1 MNSSVPSQFCDDPV
15 ASVTAWTP
23 QVKGGATFRTRL
35 FTQTESGRCE
45 FIATTGMMLAPFIM
59 IGMAIFEAVFCVFI
73 FKFLAGD
80 ASISELIDKGQYVP
94 LIVLGSAPLG
104 ALFFLG
110 VAAFFWH
117 MSRRPIVFDRSS
129 GYFWKGSKNPAE
141 QSDPDSVA
149 NSAQLEQ
156 IAGLQILS
164 EHVESRDS
172 DGSTSRFHSYELN
185 LVLDDAVRL
194 NVVDHG
200 NLVAL
205 RQDAAMLAEFLDVP
219 VWDATLPPRR

>member
-1 MNSSVPSQFCDDPV
+1 
-15 ASVTAWTP
+15 
-23 QVKGGATFRTRL
+23 
-35 FTQTESGRCE
+35 
-45 FIATTGMMLAPFIM
+45 MMLAPFIM

>member
-1 MNSSVPSQFCDDPV
+1 MSPKVPPQFSDDPV
-15 ASVTAWTP
+15 ASITAWTP

-35 FTQTESGRCE
+35 LQQLEPGRCE
-45 FIATTGMMLAPFIM
+45 FVATKGMMLVPFFM
-59 IGMAIFEAVFCVFI
+59 IGMAVFEAVLCVLI

-80 ASISELIDKGQYVP
+80 AGIGELLDKGNYVP

-104 ALFFLG
+104 AIFFLG
-110 VAAFFWH
+110 VAAFFCH

-141 QSDPDSVA
+141 QTVPESVA
-149 NSAQLEQ
+149 SAARLEQ

-164 EHVESRDS
+164 EYVESRDS
-172 DGSTSRFHSYELN
+172 DGHTSQFHSYELN
-185 LVLDDAVRL
+185 LVLDDAARL

-205 RQDAAMLAEFLDVP
+205 RQDAAMLGEFLEVP
-219 VWDATLPPRR
+219 VWDATLPV

>member
-1 MNSSVPSQFCDDPV
+1 MAPRIPPQFQDDPV

-35 FTQTESGRCE
+35 FTQTESDRCE
-45 FIATTGMMLAPFIM
+45 FIATKAMMLAPFFM

-80 ASISELIDKGQYVP
+80 TAIGELIENGQYVP
-94 LIVLGSAPLG
+94 LVVLGSAPLG
-104 ALFFLG
+104 AVFFLG

-117 MSRRPIVFDRSS
+117 MSRRPIVFDRPS

-141 QSDPDSVA
+141 QSELDSVA
-149 NSAQLEQ
+149 NSARLEQ

-164 EHVESRDS
+164 EYVESRDS
-172 DGSTSRFHSYELN
+172 GGSTSRFHSYELN
-185 LVLDDAVRL
+185 LVLKDAVRK

-205 RQDAAMLAEFLDVP
+205 RQDAALLAEFLDVP
-219 VWDATLPPRR
+219 VWDATLPANR

>member
-1 MNSSVPSQFCDDPV
+1 MSPKVPPQFSDDPV

-35 FTQTESGRCE
+35 LQQTEPGRCE
-45 FIATTGMMLAPFIM
+45 FVATKGMMLAPFFM
-59 IGMAIFEAVFCVFI
+59 IGMAAFEAVLCLFI

-80 ASISELIDKGQYVP
+80 AGIGELLDKGNYVP

-104 ALFFLG
+104 AIFFLG

-117 MSRRPIVFDRSS
+117 MSRRPIVFDTSS

-141 QSDPDSVA
+141 QSDPESVA
-149 NSAQLEQ
+149 SAARLEQ
-156 IAGLQILS
+156 VAGLQILS
-164 EHVESRDS
+164 EYVESRDS
-172 DGSTSRFHSYELN
+172 DGHTSQFHSFELN
-185 LVLDDAVRL
+185 LVLDDAARL

-205 RQDAAMLAEFLDVP
+205 RQDAAMLAEFLGVP
-219 VWDATLPPRR
+219 VWDATLPV

>member
-1 MNSSVPSQFCDDPV
+1 MSPKVPPQFSDDPV
-15 ASVTAWTP
+15 ASITAWTP

-35 FTQTESGRCE
+35 LQQDEPGRCE
-45 FIATTGMMLAPFIM
+45 FVASKGMMLVPFFM
-59 IGMAIFEAVFCVFI
+59 IGMAVFEAVLCVLI

-80 ASISELIDKGQYVP
+80 AGIGELLDKGNYIP

-104 ALFFLG
+104 AIFFLG

-141 QSDPDSVA
+141 QTDPESVA
-149 NSAQLEQ
+149 SAARLEQ

-164 EHVESRDS
+164 EYVESRDS
-172 DGSTSRFHSYELN
+172 DGHTSQFHSYELN

-200 NLVAL
+200 NLIAL
-205 RQDAAMLAEFLDVP
+205 RQDAAMLGEFLKVP
-219 VWDATLPPRR
+219 VWDATLPV